1 MNLEE
6 CFKKKDLALGS
17 MDLYI
22 TKLKKLNDNKPIK
35 NLNFL
40 SNQETILDKIK
51 TLKPNTQRTYIISI
65 CSLLKCIDD
74 KKNKK
79 MYDKYSKLLDDF
91 NIKLKDQ
98 TEKTETE
105 IDNWIKPDDII
116 ELYNNIK
123 KQTNTN
129 PTKINYQNLLLLSLY
144 HLIPPRRNKDY
155 QLMKVI
161 KNSDSELS
169 NDFNYIDLDKK
180 QFIFN
185 NYKTSRTYKNQIIDI
200 PDELYNIITEYI
212 KVFDIKDGDDGWLL
226 VNPKTNK
233 PYTNTNTITILL
245 NKIFNSKVSSSMLR
259 KVYLTSKYS
268 DKNKELEKD
277 SKSMGTSVNT
287 ATNNYIKK

>member
-1 MNLEE
+1 MNLED

-22 TKLKKLNDNKPIK
+22 TKIKKLNDNKPIK

-105 IDNWIKPDDII
+105 IDNWVKPDDII

-169 NDFNYIDLDKK
+169 TDFNYIDLEKK

-185 NYKTSRTYKNQIIDI
+185 NYKTSRTYKSQIIDI
-200 PDELYNIITEYI
+200 PEELFNIITEYI
-212 KVFDIKDGDDGWLL
+212 KIFDIKEGNEGWLL

-233 PYTNTNTITILL
+233 PYTNNNTITILL

-277 SKSMGTSVNT
+277 SKFMGTSVNT

>member
-1 MNLEE
+1 
-6 CFKKKDLALGS
+6 
-17 MDLYI
+17 
-22 TKLKKLNDNKPIK
+22 
-35 NLNFL
+35 
-40 SNQETILDKIK
+40 
-51 TLKPNTQRTYIISI
+51 
-65 CSLLKCIDD
+65 
-74 KKNKK
+74 
-79 MYDKYSKLLDDF
+79 
-91 NIKLKDQ
+91 
-98 TEKTETE
+98 
-105 IDNWIKPDDII
+105 
-116 ELYNNIK
+116 
-123 KQTNTN
+123 
-129 PTKINYQNLLLLSLY
+129 
-144 HLIPPRRNKDY
+144 
-155 QLMKVI
+155 MKVI

>member
-129 PTKINYQNLLLLSLY
+129 PTKNNYQNLLLLSLY

-212 KVFDIKDGDDGWLL
+212 KVFDIKDGDDEWLL

>member
-1 MNLEE
+1 
-6 CFKKKDLALGS
+6 
-17 MDLYI
+17 
-22 TKLKKLNDNKPIK
+22 
-35 NLNFL
+35 
-40 SNQETILDKIK
+40 
-51 TLKPNTQRTYIISI
+51 
-65 CSLLKCIDD
+65 
-74 KKNKK
+74 

-105 IDNWIKPDDII
+105 IDNWVKPDDII

-169 NDFNYIDLDKK
+169 TDFNYIDLDKK

-277 SKSMGTSVNT
+277 SKFMGTSVNT